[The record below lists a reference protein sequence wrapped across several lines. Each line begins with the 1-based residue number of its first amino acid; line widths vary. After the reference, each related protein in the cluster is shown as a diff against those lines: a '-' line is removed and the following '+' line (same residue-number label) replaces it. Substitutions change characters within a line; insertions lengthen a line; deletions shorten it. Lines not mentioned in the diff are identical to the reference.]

1 MDRLNGKVCIVTG
14 GGSGIGLAICE
25 AFAKEGAQVVV
36 ADIDEQRGPEA
47 AQKLGPKASFA
58 RLDVTKEDQWQTVLD
73 RTVETLGGVDVLVN
87 NAGVTGTGKVPH
99 DPENTDLLEWQRV
112 LHINLD
118 SVFLGCK
125 HAIRTMRLTG
135 RPGSIINMSSR
146 SGLVGI
152 PHAAA
157 YAASKAAIRNH
168 SKTVALYC
176 AEQNLQIRCNTI
188 FPASIRTP
196 MWEAMMHGQ
205 EEEQALLDSM
215 PLHRFGRP
223 EEVAAIAVL
232 LASDEATYVTGSEFN
247 IDGGIL
253 AGTSTSPK

>member
-1 MDRLNGKVCIVTG
+1 MDRLKGKVCIVTG

-36 ADIDEQRGPEA
+36 ADIDDQKGPKVA
-47 AQKLGPKASFA
+47 LALGPKASFA
-58 RLDVTKEDQWQTVLD
+58 RLDVTKEDQWQAVLD
-73 RTVETLGGVDVLVN
+73 HTVTTLGSVDVLVN

-99 DPENTDLLEWQRV
+99 DPENTDLAEWQRV

-125 HAIRTMRLTG
+125 HAIKTMRLTG
-135 RPGSIINMSSR
+135 RSGSIINMSSR

-176 AEQNLQIRCNTI
+176 AEQNLPIRCNTI